1 MKHRDIRQRGLTLA
15 AAIALI
21 AVCGAAALL
30 AFGPTSAAL
39 EALRQPAVLVKLV
52 FPEDGDLLPLHA
64 SLWVRGE
71 TIGRARVVEM
81 TLVVNGQT
89 WGTTSLTPFERSS
102 SWAWTPSGEG
112 RHELSIVARDETGR
126 THATP
131 TTTVYATAAADV
143 RFPYEHTVGD
153 GDSLASLSET
163 FGSSAEEI
171 LDANPALSPGSP
183 LAPGALVTIP
193 IHPGGLSPALPEG
206 GQAAPPVGPLPD
218 APPSL
223 PPQSD
228 GTAFGDVVAALGSL
242 PIPPGFT
249 IQNGALVPSQ
259 PVDKLYLYLAVGDD
273 DWERIPKDAHAYL
286 SPAFGAFDLKPY
298 LDFAALDSLP
308 EPVLLK
314 AEAWGWAG
322 DSLVHLGSY
331 SGLYGAGQLHWPYG
345 ATDLQVY
352 SHQSLGKKYYATKAA
367 VSGDA
372 SSWQLQFRWSSQTP
386 NVTAA
391 AWQISEKPFPNN
403 LSLNPAGLVHWG
415 VDGDNPG
422 EFTLDLRDY
431 FIQPSGGS
439 FGDLLDGLTD
449 DLTDAVG
456 GVIGG
461 GGKPAP
467 SRQFWPFIGRT
478 FFVRVVP
485 LGAGSQ
491 AQPSNT
497 VVVYF
502 SPSGKPIPISGP
514 LNGPVYEARILGFD
528 PYLPPDPDYAA
539 CWVANYDIQYCST
552 VNGKEQCYTMVPKGS
567 PGCGCPG
574 VSCSSSGSSCS
585 WSNPL
590 SYGDCA
596 AEGLQSV
603 AEWAQKGWDTL
614 AGVYNE
620 AVSFVK
626 KMAAVLNPFCIQGK
640 IAAAE
645 LGGETVSEEDVQE
658 VCEAVAD
665 IAVTAV
671 MTYFGLPP
679 SLPEFDK
686 LMDEGLDYAIGVA
699 ASEMGI
705 DCNKQCRDLLKEG
718 FQAAASGENMI
729 DKGIELGAEMAAHEL
744 AELGYACDAGC
755 QKVIKDAAAAHAFF
769 GQMTDGA
776 LDQLAKD
783 IAAKLGGCDAQCLD
797 IIRNQLK
804 QGVAIGQIAADAAA
818 SKPMQQPYV
827 PHPRSVEQPA
837 VARVEIFRRWESE
850 GIPKSELARCGLTID
865 NLVANDVN
873 GQTLSGRLFEPI
885 GVDLPVLEPGER
897 MVIPILLERSS
908 VPGAVQ
914 QTMNPGNA
922 HVSLPGLG
930 DATDLAMWFNF
941 YSQGQI
947 TLRTW
952 GPFFI
957 TTTSD
962 KSLPCVDEVSAMYG
976 LPDLGF
982 QVDFP

>member
-1 MKHRDIRQRGLTLA
+1 MKGRSVGQRR
-15 AAIALI
+15 IALVAGVVVI
-21 AVCGAAALL
+21 AICGAAAGL
-30 AFGPTSAAL
+30 AFGPLSSAS
-39 EALRQPAVLVKLV
+39 EARRQPAVLVKLV
-52 FPEDGDLLPLHA
+52 FPQDGDLLPLNA

-71 TIGRARVVEM
+71 AIGRERVVEM
-81 TLVVNGQT
+81 TLLVNGQT
-89 WGTTSLTPFERSS
+89 WGTTTLTPFERSA

-112 RHELSIVARDETGR
+112 RHELSIVARDGSGR
-126 THATP
+126 GYATP
-131 TTTVYATAAADV
+131 TTTVYATAAADI
-143 RFPYEHTVGD
+143 RFPYEHTIGD
-153 GDSLASLSET
+153 GESLGSLSDA
-163 FGSSAEEI
+163 FGSSTEEI
-171 LDANPALSPGSP
+171 LDANPSLRPGSA
-183 LAPGALVTIP
+183 LAPGSLVTIP
-193 IHPGGLSPALPEG
+193 IHPGGVSPALPES
-206 GQAAPPVGPLPD
+206 GQAAPPLGPLPD
-218 APPSL
+218 TPPSL

-228 GTAFGDVVAALGSL
+228 GTAFGDIVTALGSI
-242 PIPPGFT
+242 PVPPGFT
-249 IQNGALVPSQ
+249 IQNGFLVPGQ
-259 PVDKLYLYLAVGDD
+259 PVDKLYLYLAVGSDN
-273 DWERIPKDAHAYL
+273 WVRIPQDAHAYL
-286 SPAFGAFDLKPY
+286 LPAFGAFDLNAY

-322 DSLVHLGSY
+322 DSLIHLGSY

-345 ATDLQVY
+345 STDLQVY
-352 SHQSLGKKYYATKAA
+352 SHQSLGKKYYATKAS

-372 SSWQLQFRWSSQTP
+372 SSWELQFRWSSQTP
-386 NVTAA
+386 DVTAA
-391 AWQISEKPFPNN
+391 AWQISEKPFPND
-403 LSLNPAGLVHWG
+403 LSLLPPGLVHWG
-415 VDGDNPG
+415 FDGNNPG
-422 EFTLDLRDY
+422 EFSIDLRDY
-431 FIQPSGGS
+431 FFQPSGGS
-439 FGDLLDGLTD
+439 FGGFLDGLTD
-449 DLTDAVG
+449 DLSDAVG
-456 GVIGG
+456 GVIGA

-467 SRQFWPFIGRT
+467 SKQFWPYIGRT

-485 LGAGSQ
+485 LGAGGL

-497 VVVYF
+497 VIVYF

-514 LNGPVYEARILGFD
+514 LNGPVYEARFLGFD
-528 PYLPPDPDYAA
+528 AYLPPDPDYAA
-539 CWVANYDIQYCST
+539 CWVANYDIQHCST
-552 VNGKEQCYTMVPKGS
+552 VNGKTRCYAMVTKGT

-585 WSNPL
+585 LSNPL

-596 AEGLQSV
+596 AEGLQKV
-603 AEWAQKGWDTL
+603 GEWAQKGWDTL

-620 AVSFVK
+620 TVAFVK
-626 KMAAVLNPFCIQGK
+626 KMAARLNPFCIQGK

-645 LGGETVSEEDVQE
+645 LGGETVSKQDVQE

-686 LMDEGLDYAIGVA
+686 LMDEGLDYAIGIA

-718 FQAAASGENMI
+718 FQAAASGENLI
-729 DKGIELGAEMAAHEL
+729 DKGLELGAEMAADEL
-744 AELGYACDAGC
+744 ADLGYACDADC
-755 QKVIKDAAAAHAFF
+755 RKVLDDAAAAHAVF
-769 GQMTDGA
+769 GQVTDGA

-783 IAAKLGGCDAQCLD
+783 IAAKLTGCDTACLD

-804 QGVAIGQIAADAAA
+804 QGVAIGQIAAGAA
-818 SKPMQQPYV
+818 SSKPLDPPYV

-837 VARVEIFRRWESE
+837 VARVEIFRRWESA
-850 GIPKSELARCGLTID
+850 GVPDSELARCGLTVD
-865 NLVANDVN
+865 NLVANDVK
-873 GQTLSGRLFEPI
+873 GQTLTGRLFEPI

-897 MVIPILLERSS
+897 MVIPILLERAG
-908 VPGAVQ
+908 VPGVVEKA
-914 QTMNPGNA
+914 MNPGNV
-922 HVSLPGLG
+922 HISLPGLG
-930 DATDLAMWFNF
+930 DTTDLAMWFNF